1 MPNTSQE
8 NQLCTCKL
16 TLNAELPPGVLFFQ
30 KDGYANFMQK
40 GSTKL
45 DLARS

>member
-16 TLNAELPPGVLFFQ
+16 KLNAELPPREFFFQ

-45 DLARS
+45 DLLRC